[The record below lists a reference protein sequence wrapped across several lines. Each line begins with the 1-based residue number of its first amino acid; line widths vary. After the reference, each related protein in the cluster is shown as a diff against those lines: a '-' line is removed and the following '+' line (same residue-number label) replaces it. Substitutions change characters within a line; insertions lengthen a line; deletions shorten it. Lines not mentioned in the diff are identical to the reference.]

1 MRDSIADYQLMRAW
15 GAAGR
20 RHVARAP
27 DRLGRADEVLVSE
40 LAVDAEGWQTLC
52 DRLVRLAQVPGG
64 GLLEVLEVGP
74 DLETGAV
81 FLVSELPEEPPV
93 LPRAGEQRDRLLGAL
108 AAAAT
113 TLHGMHETG
122 IAHGSVTADA
132 LLFTSRGP
140 VLDLPLLDAQPG
152 EIVNLDHW
160 RRLEAMDPELLG
172 GEAPSRGS
180 DIWSLGATLHALLS
194 DRPLFPGME
203 HDETVTAVQRMLFT
217 RPSPDA
223 RIPGDLLVLVQDCL
237 EPDPADR
244 PQTALVVAE
253 RMAAA
258 GVSA

>member
-1 MRDSIADYQLMRAW
+1 MRGW
-15 GAAGR
+15 GGTGR

-27 DRLGRADEVLVSE
+27 DRLGRTDEVLVSE

-64 GLLEVLEVGP
+64 GLLEVFEVGP

-81 FLVSELPEEPPV
+81 FLVSELPEEPPA
-93 LPRAGEQRDRLLGAL
+93 LPRAGTPRDRLLGAL
-108 AAAAT
+108 AAAAR

-122 IAHGSVTADA
+122 IAHGSVTTDA
-132 LLFTSRGP
+132 LLLSGRGP
-140 VLDLPLLDAQPG
+140 VLDLPLLDGQPG

-203 HDETVTAVQRMLFT
+203 HDETVTAVQRLLFT

-223 RIPGDLLVLVQDCL
+223 RIPADLLALVQDCL

-258 GVSA
+258 GVSG